1 MPEVPVLS
9 GKKLLKILTKMGFVV
24 VRINGS
30 HHRLKHPDGRAT
42 VVPVHSN
49 KDIPKGLLRS
59 IICEDL
65 EMPIENF
72 WKIIK

>member
-1 MPEVPVLS
+1 MPDVPVLS

-30 HHRLKHPDGRAT
+30 HHRLKHNDGRAT

-65 EMPIENF
+65 EMTIEDF